1 MRGCGNRG
9 AGRRVSCSSGLDTA
23 SGTQPTGY
31 SEVIAIITDKSEF
44 VNTAVPWFSFQREIV
59 DRAVLSLK
67 DAGVPFLFDRVKKLP
82 KAAFAGPLFGQ
93 QCTPRRGLSLS
104 RKRSRVQSA
113 SLPATMMP

>member
-1 MRGCGNRG
+1 MRGCGNRR

-59 DRAVLSLK
+59 DGLEPERCGS
-67 DAGVPFLFDRVKKLP
+67 PFLFDRVKKL
-82 KAAFAGPLFGQ
+82 KS
-93 QCTPRRGLSLS
+93 SLLT
-104 RKRSRVQSA
+104 SA
-113 SLPATMMP
+113 IITATLCETLR